1 MSEEVSWIVPPEIR
15 AIRLDAFVRRCLPHL
30 SQREAHK
37 AIEAGAF
44 WVADRRGRKGD
55 RLSAGQRLSFR
66 GEPHWL
72 AATPLPR
79 PDLDLVIRYEDE
91 SIIVVDKPAGIPT
104 HGFSGRE
111 TRSLANFLA
120 AVRPDL
126 RGVGR
131 SPWEPGLINRLD
143 RGTSGLVLAAKQP
156 AAFAAL
162 RAQSQHGAIK
172 KTYWALVWGITEE
185 QGTIAL
191 PLAHDRKDRRKMV
204 TVAQAVRRVSSP
216 RWPAITRFRRRLSAQ
231 GFSLVEIAI
240 ERGVTHQIRV
250 HLQAAGHPIVGD
262 PLYSGGREDR
272 FALGR
277 QFLHA
282 YRMEFAH
289 PSDGRAIGVESSLP
303 DELRRVLAEL
313 GMPA

>member
-1 MSEEVSWIVPPEIR
+1 MSEEVYWTVPPEIR

-30 SQREAHK
+30 SQREAQK
-37 AIEAGAF
+37 AIEEGAF
-44 WVADRRGRKGD
+44 WIADRRGRKGD
-55 RLSAGQRLSFR
+55 RLSAGQRVSFR

-72 AATPLPR
+72 ASAPLPR
-79 PDLDLVIRYEDE
+79 ADLDLMIRYEDE

-126 RGVGR
+126 CGVGR

-162 RAQSQHGAIK
+162 RAQSQRGAIK
-172 KTYWALVWGITEE
+172 KKYWALVWGVTEE

-191 PLAHDRKDRRKMV
+191 PLAHDRKDRRKMA
-204 TVAQAVRRVSSP
+204 TETQAGTRGSSR
-216 RWPAITRFRRRLSAQ
+216 RWPAITHFRRRLSAQ
-231 GFSLVEIAI
+231 GFSLIEVAI
-240 ERGVTHQIRV
+240 ERGVTHQIRA
-250 HLQAAGHPIVGD
+250 HLLAASHPIVGD

-282 YRMEFAH
+282 YRMEFTH
-289 PSDGRAIGVESSLP
+289 PSDGRSIAVESSLP
-303 DELRRVLAEL
+303 DDLRRVLTEL